1 MNFDFYTFCNT
12 NFFILIFQVY
22 KSKRIETD
30 QDCACKVMNL
40 DKMSD
45 RFRKRFLPR
54 ELTSLMEIRHENIV
68 RVWDIFKSN
77 RKIYVYV
84 GLHNFLNVILIFVFI

>member
-1 MNFDFYTFCNT
+1 
-12 NFFILIFQVY
+12 
-22 KSKRIETD
+22 
-30 QDCACKVMNL
+30 
-40 DKMSD
+40 
-45 RFRKRFLPR
+45 
-54 ELTSLMEIRHENIV
+54 MEIRHENIV